1 LGGISPDKCDIC
13 GREAGYCCSSSR
25 QTYDTR
31 KPGYIDLVFRI
42 CKECELV
49 GRDMP
54 SPPLEAIRGVVAAAD
69 ADVSK
74 MLRCWREAVD
84 SKPKEGKPDA

>member
-1 LGGISPDKCDIC
+1 
-13 GREAGYCCSSSR
+13 
-25 QTYDTR
+25 
-31 KPGYIDLVFRI
+31 
-42 CKECELV
+42 
-49 GRDMP
+49 MP